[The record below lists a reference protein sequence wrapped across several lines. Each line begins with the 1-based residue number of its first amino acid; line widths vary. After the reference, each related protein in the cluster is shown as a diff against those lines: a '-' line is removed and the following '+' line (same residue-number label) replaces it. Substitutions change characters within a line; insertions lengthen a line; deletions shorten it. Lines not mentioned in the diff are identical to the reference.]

1 MILWIQLRH
10 FKAYKWSNFIPVW
23 EKYNFISYA
32 WSNGIWKSSILEALD
47 VFFNNKDWLLTKSET
62 ASNSFICPICL
73 IPKNKVTRLK
83 KDFEIIF
90 LTYPLVLRYLD
101 LEYLIKFI
109 KSAEELKIEIP
120 ENIKYD
126 IGYWLISTEIEVKT
140 EKEKNLIKEIR
151 DKLKLKKVLK
161 KVYED

>member
-73 IPKNKVTRLK
+73 IPFLQNASAI
-83 KDFEIIF
+83 FYFYIILIRNLFFKSLIFVFVFVFSWF
-90 LTYPLVLRYLD
+90 LTHKNRCQILSWQK
-101 LEYLIKFI
+101 EYLIYRGHPYNPISLQFFKHSRLR
-109 KSAEELKIEIP
+109 KS
-120 ENIKYD
+120 
-126 IGYWLISTEIEVKT
+126 
-140 EKEKNLIKEIR
+140 
-151 DKLKLKKVLK
+151 
-161 KVYED
+161 

>member
-83 KDFEIIF
+83 KDFEMISEYF
-90 LTYPLVLRYLD
+90 WSLD
-101 LEYLIKFI
+101 RWSHSSEFFSIREQIKDRKDDNF
-109 KSAEELKIEIP
+109 
-120 ENIKYD
+120 
-126 IGYWLISTEIEVKT
+126 
-140 EKEKNLIKEIR
+140 
-151 DKLKLKKVLK
+151 
-161 KVYED
+161 